1 MIYAIGTMKGG
12 SGKTLTAVMVAILLA
27 IGGYPL
33 RILAGALGSNGAG
46 RLAQPRRV
54 LLVDCDPAQ
63 DQASAWARKAGAAWP
78 VGCTV
83 IRITSRD
90 LAAELAPYLGS
101 FDDIVLDLGPKNEHM
116 MRQALGLADHLII
129 PSRPTGQDVRELREV
144 LRIAVEVDSTRPDD
158 RPLTAAVLLTQ
169 VQTITTDEAEARA
182 LLDSWHVPVMAA
194 RVRMLVRWSGAFGT
208 VPRDARAAADYAD
221 VVGELVA

>member
-1 MIYAIGTMKGG
+1 MIYAIGTLKGG
-12 SGKTLTAVMVAILLA
+12 SGKTLTAVMIAILLA

-33 RILAGALGSNGAG
+33 RILAAAAGLNGG
-46 RLAQPRRV
+46 RLARPRRV
-54 LLVDCDPAQ
+54 LLVDADPAQ

-90 LAAELAPYLGS
+90 LASELAPHLASY
-101 FDDIVLDLGPKNEHM
+101 DDVVLDLGPKNEHV
-116 MRQALGLADHLII
+116 MRQALGLADHLIV
-129 PSRPTGQDVRELREV
+129 PSRPTGQDVRELRKV
-144 LRIAVEVDSTRPDD
+144 LSMAAEVDAGRPDD

-182 LLDSWHVPVMAA
+182 LLDSWQVPVMAA